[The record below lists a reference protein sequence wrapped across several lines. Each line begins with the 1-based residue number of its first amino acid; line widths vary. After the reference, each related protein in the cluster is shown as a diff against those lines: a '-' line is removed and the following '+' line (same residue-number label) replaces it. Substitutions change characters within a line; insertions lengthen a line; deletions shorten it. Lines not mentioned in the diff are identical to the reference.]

1 MSIATTSGSAARRLL
16 DDGRRA
22 RAMRWVMAVMLFLTV
37 LACAL
42 GIATANVAAALDA
55 QLGGRLVVQIVAG
68 SDAARDAASNRLAE
82 ALGAMPEVRAA
93 VPVPRAELAELAR
106 PWLGDAGLSADL
118 PMPAMIDIDLR
129 DPSASA
135 VTAVTARAR
144 SIAPDARVDR
154 SAGWLAPVRGFV
166 VTLSGLAGGLVLLM
180 ASATG
185 GIVLLTA
192 RAGLDTHRD
201 TIDVLHM
208 LGSTDSQVARLFQRR
223 IALDTLIGGVVGS
236 LAAAAAIMVIGWRAA
251 GLDSGLVGGASLGT
265 GGWVVLALL
274 PLAFAGLAM
283 VAARVAVLRTL
294 ERRL

>member
-129 DPSASA
+129 DPTDSA
-135 VTAVTARAR
+135 VRTVTARAR
-144 SIAPDARVDR
+144 SVAPDARVDR

-236 LAAAAAIMVIGWRAA
+236 LAAAAAIMLIGWRAA